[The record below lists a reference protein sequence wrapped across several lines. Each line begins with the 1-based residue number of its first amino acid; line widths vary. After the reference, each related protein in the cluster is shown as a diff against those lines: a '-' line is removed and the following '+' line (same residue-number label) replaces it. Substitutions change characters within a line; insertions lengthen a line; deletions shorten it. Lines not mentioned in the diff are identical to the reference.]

1 MNSLFKII
9 NTKNTS
15 NNNASSGFT
24 IVELIVTIVVLVTLV
39 TIATLSYMGQQQ
51 QTRDS
56 VRKTQTA
63 VVAEAI
69 EKYYEA
75 NNEYPSVAS
84 LAGKS
89 LAEVKAKLKITDEKV
104 LAFPQTNGATTPPI
118 AKESDGVN
126 STRLVYIG
134 TASGAETHNVKPTL
148 MAIANHTG

>member
-1 MNSLFKII
+1 MNPLFKII
-9 NTKNTS
+9 KEKNITKS
-15 NNNASSGFT
+15 NSSRGFT

-56 VRKTQTA
+56 TRKTQAT

-69 EKYYEA
+69 EKYYEE

-89 LAEVKAKLKITDEKV
+89 LAEVKAKLKITDEKL
-104 LAFPQTNGATTPPI
+104 LAFPQVNGATTPPI
-118 AKESDGVN
+118 AKAVRWS
-126 STRLVYIG
+126 
-134 TASGAETHNVKPTL
+134 
-148 MAIANHTG
+148 